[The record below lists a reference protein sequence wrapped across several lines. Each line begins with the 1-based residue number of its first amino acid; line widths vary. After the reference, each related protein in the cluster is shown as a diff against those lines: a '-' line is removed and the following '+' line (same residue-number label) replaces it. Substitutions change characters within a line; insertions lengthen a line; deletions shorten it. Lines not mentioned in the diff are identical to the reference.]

1 MSELETKHTRIK
13 ELLAKHDLD
22 ALLIRKVPNFAWATC
37 GGSSYVDTSSP
48 DGIAWL
54 LFTPSGFHLITNNIE
69 APRLEQEERLKAQ
82 GWEFHVTDWYESTDA
97 IASLV
102 GGLRLGTDDPYPDA
116 KDLSGEFP
124 RLRMNLLPEERD
136 RFRVLGCAC
145 ANAMNQ
151 AIHCVRKGMTEYEIA
166 AILGAEAQQQGVL
179 PIVNLIA
186 TDERIFSFRHPLP
199 TAKKIDRYAMLVL
212 CGRRNG
218 LVCSLTRLIH
228 FGRLP
233 DDLRHKAEAVAAIDA
248 AYIAATRP
256 GRLLSDVFKAGLA
269 AYADEGFPDEW
280 RLHHQGG
287 PVGYLPR
294 EFIVTPETWD
304 VVAAGQ
310 AYAWNPSITG
320 VKSEDTILV
329 GKKDFENLTEIEG
342 WPTVLARVGDKTIP
356 RPAILEILQ

>member
-1 MSELETKHTRIK
+1 MNELETKRTKIK
-13 ELLAKHDLD
+13 ELLAKYDLD
-22 ALLIRKVPNFAWATC
+22 ALLIRKVTNFAWATC
-37 GGSSYVDTSSP
+37 GGSSYVDTSSM

-54 LFTPSGFHLITNNIE
+54 LFTPSGRHLITNNIE
-69 APRLEQEERLKAQ
+69 APRLEQEEGLKGQ
-82 GWEFHVTDWYESTDA
+82 GWEFHVTDWHESTDA
-97 IASLV
+97 ITSLV
-102 GGLRLGTDDPYPDA
+102 GDLRLGTDSPYPGA

-124 RLRMNLLPEERD
+124 RLRMDLLPEEQD
-136 RFRVLGCAC
+136 RFRALGRSCAK
-145 ANAMNQ
+145 AMNQ
-151 AIHCVRKGMTEYEIA
+151 AIQRVRKGMTEFEIA
-166 AILGAEAQQQGVL
+166 AILGAEAQQQAVL

-199 TAKKIDRYAMLVL
+199 TAKKMDQYAMLVL

-248 AYIAATRP
+248 AFIAATRP
-256 GRLLSDVFKAGLA
+256 GQLLSDVFKAGLA
-269 AYADEGFPDEW
+269 AYVKEGFSDEW

-294 EFIVTPETWD
+294 EFIVTTETRD
-304 VVAAGQ
+304 EVAVGQ

-329 GKKDFENLTEIEG
+329 GKNDFENLTEIEG
-342 WPTVLARVGDKTIP
+342 WPTVSARVGGKTIP
-356 RPAILEILQ
+356 RPAILEIM

>member
-1 MSELETKHTRIK
+1 MSELETKLERIK

-37 GGSSYVDTSSP
+37 GGSSYVDMSSP

-54 LFTPSGFHLITNNIE
+54 LFTPSERHLITNNIE
-69 APRLEQEERLKAQ
+69 APRLEQEEGLMTQ
-82 GWEFHVTDWYESTDA
+82 DWEFHVTEWHESMDT
-97 IASLV
+97 ITNLV
-102 GGLRLGTDDPYPDA
+102 GDLRLGTDSPYPGA

-124 RLRMNLLPEERD
+124 RMRMNLLPEEQD
-136 RFRVLGCAC
+136 RFRPLGCSC
-145 ANAMNQ
+145 AKAMNQ
-151 AIHCVRKGMTEYEIA
+151 TIHRIRKGMTEFEIA
-166 AILGAEAQQQGVL
+166 AILGAEAQQQAVL

-199 TAKKIDRYAMLVL
+199 TAKKMDRYAMLVL

-218 LVCSLTRLIH
+218 LVCSLTRLMH

-233 DDLRHKAEAVAAIDA
+233 DDLRLKAEAVAAIDA
-248 AYIAATRP
+248 AFITATRP
-256 GRLLSDVFKAGLA
+256 GQVLSEVFKAGLA
-269 AYADEGFPDEW
+269 AYTEEGFSDEW

-287 PVGYLPR
+287 PVGYLTR
-294 EFIVTPETWD
+294 EFIVTTETCD
-304 VVAAGQ
+304 VVAVGQ

-329 GKKDFENLTEIEG
+329 GENDFENLTEIEG
-342 WPTVLARVGDKTIP
+342 WPIIPSRVGDKTTP
-356 RPAILEILQ
+356 RPAILEIL